1 MSAKLKAWITDR
13 RILRLALTLALMI
26 LLLSCLGVLLY
37 LRVNALLN
45 RYMEVQGEKQAET
58 LAELTQRQFEVEL
71 TALYT
76 VASELPRIEGMRANA
91 LQAIQEAD
99 YDGRIGVQRID
110 GSPFYGEAYSMED
123 FPCIESATH
132 GKNAVSYCP
141 GKGLMFCVPALRE
154 ENVAFVVY
162 RLYPEAILYQRFGV
176 VSYGGSGHVRIE
188 DAENHV
194 VVPCHPADAESV
206 VFAEDAVFA
215 ENSVVEGVQWM
226 ERTLYGVGSASV
238 FRRCSLGETM
248 LYAAVIGNSDYHIVG
263 FVPKSVVME
272 GVQHISSMVILVFV
286 VLAVM
291 TLSGGFLLMGLER
304 QSRERDAL
312 REAARVAEKS
322 SAAKSEFLANMSH
335 DIRTPMNAIIGF
347 TNLALQ
353 DMTNQEQVHAHLD
366 KIKSASSNLL
376 GLMNDI
382 LEMSRLDSGV
392 LELNETVCVLPQMLE
407 ELREIMDEPVREKKQ
422 TFTTDCSG
430 VADTAV
436 WCDRVQLHRILLNLV
451 SNAVKF
457 TPEGGEIS
465 LRIQESPGESPDVGR
480 YEIRVKDN
488 GIGMSPEFA
497 PKAFTLFERERTS
510 TVSGVQ
516 GSGLGLAIV
525 KHIVDSMNGTVRV
538 QSEPGLGSE
547 FVVVLNLRK
556 AEEPERTPEA
566 QATLEEDVSLEG
578 RRILLVDDIEL
589 NREIV
594 AMILEM
600 EEVETEQADDGS
612 VAVKMIAD
620 AEPDYYD
627 AVLMDIQMPVMD
639 GYDATRAIRAMG
651 GPRGATPI
659 IALSANAFDEDKK
672 KSAEAGMNDHLAK
685 PVDESQLVEA
695 LRKVFAAK
703 RQTKYSLSP

>member
-1 MSAKLKAWITDR
+1 MSAKLRSWITDR
-13 RILRLALTLALMI
+13 RILRLMTMLVLTLT
-26 LLLSCLGVLLY
+26 LLSCLGILLY
-37 LRVNALLN
+37 LRVNSFLN

-58 LAELTQRQFEVEL
+58 LAELTARQFEVEL

-76 VASELPRIEGMRANA
+76 VASELPRIEGMRSNA

-110 GSPFYGEAYSMED
+110 GSPFYGEAYSLED
-123 FPCIESATH
+123 FPCIESAVH
-132 GKNAVSYCP
+132 GKNDVSYCP

-162 RLYPEAILYQRFGV
+162 RLYPEEILYQRFGV

-188 DAENHV
+188 DAEDRV
-194 VVPCHPADAESV
+194 VVMCHPGGEEEP
-206 VFAEDAVFA
+206 VFAED
-215 ENSVVEGVQWM
+215 SVVEGVQWM
-226 ERTLYGVGSASV
+226 ERSLYSAGSASV

-248 LYAAVIGNSDYHIVG
+248 LYAAVIGESDYHIVG

-272 GVQHISSMVILVFV
+272 GVQHISTMVILVFV
-286 VLAVM
+286 VLAAAV
-291 TLSGGFLLMGLER
+291 LFGGFLLVGLEQ

-312 REAARVAEKS
+312 REAAHVAEKS

-353 DMTNQEQVHAHLD
+353 DLEKPEAMREHLG
-366 KIKSASSNLL
+366 KIQSASSNLL
-376 GLMNDI
+376 GLINDI

-392 LELNETVCVLPQMLE
+392 PELHETVCSLPKMLE
-407 ELREIMDEPVREKKQ
+407 ELAEMMDEQVREKHQ
-422 TFTTDCSG
+422 TFTVDSAAVTNPS
-430 VADTAV
+430 V

-465 LRIQESPGESPDVGR
+465 LRIQEFPGENPEVGH

-488 GIGMSPEFA
+488 GIGMSPEFV
-497 PKAFTLFERERTS
+497 PRAFTLFERERTS

-525 KHIVDSMNGTVRV
+525 RNIVESMNGTVRV
-538 QSEPGLGSE
+538 QSEPGAGSE
-547 FVVVLNLRK
+547 FLVALDLRK
-556 AEEPERTPEA
+556 AEETAPEPEPEV
-566 QATLEEDVSLEG
+566 QAAPAEEVSLAG
-578 RRILLVDDIEL
+578 RRILLVDDIEI

-600 EEVETEQADDGS
+600 EDMEVEQADDGS
-612 VAVKMIAD
+612 VAVNMVA
-620 AEPDYYD
+620 AAAPDYYD

-639 GYDATRAIRAMG
+639 GYAAARAIRSME
-651 GPRGATPI
+651 GPRGQLPI
-659 IALSANAFDEDKK
+659 LALSANAFDEDRQ
-672 KSAEAGMNDHLAK
+672 KSAEAGMNGHLAK
-685 PVDESQLVEA
+685 PVDADLLVEA
-695 LRKVFAAK
+695 LQGVLSRKEATGA
-703 RQTKYSLSP
+703 LST